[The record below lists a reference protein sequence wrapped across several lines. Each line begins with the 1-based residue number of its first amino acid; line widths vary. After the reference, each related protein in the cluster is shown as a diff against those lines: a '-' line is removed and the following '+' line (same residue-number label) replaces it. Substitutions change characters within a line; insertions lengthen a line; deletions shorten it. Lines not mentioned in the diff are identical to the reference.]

1 MQCVKACLGCVT
13 LWKKMMVGGQQADL
27 QPFVL
32 KIKLSGLAQDL
43 SLFEADLTTTE
54 KITTNGSS

>member
-1 MQCVKACLGCVT
+1 
-13 LWKKMMVGGQQADL
+13 MMVGGQQADL
-27 QPFVL
+27 RPFVL

-54 KITTNGSS
+54 KTTTNGSS